1 MNLHKYLVIITY
13 NSSSVVHCIL
23 ATVPNL
29 LRMDA
34 GSLPQKVIKTSNFL
48 SVGAFLTN
56 YFLPECPSLK
66 SQ

>member
-1 MNLHKYLVIITY
+1 MNLHKYPVIITY

-23 ATVPNL
+23 ATVPSL

-56 YFLPECPSLK
+56 DFLPECPL
-66 SQ
+66 